1 MSNCSVQDSYVVE
14 RLPDVAYC
22 QHLYAALVGEYVIQG
37 SNMAR
42 RTERMKE
49 ILDIRFDDPEKE
61 KELCMQMLSDSTDRY
76 TEAFGRTYLGD
87 AYHTI
92 GQIDQAL
99 LELGKALEL
108 SEADG
113 YDDLLFVLYNLI
125 GIIYMYN
132 DDEQSALDYFF
143 NGIELSEK
151 VDDKMMQATLLSNIA
166 YAYRGAGAYDKAE
179 KMTDEFYRMICDS
192 SDNES
197 NVELDRISYETD
209 KIWLYLHKN
218 ELDKAWELMQHSE
231 IQNDTGVEKYINFA
245 SYYGIKGDHEQC
257 ISYIDAAM
265 ATLDGSINKY
275 ESILYQFEII
285 KIAIDAGLYEKALQI
300 SHISEELMEECGNIG
315 KWVKLTEY
323 RIEIYEALGRTDEL
337 KRAYEKYFEYDTLY
351 TEEKKQSAV
360 TRVRRKMELL
370 YEIDRKKQI
379 EQRKVDLSDKRNMD
393 ELTGLY
399 NRWGIKNRI
408 EKLYSESHSLDTTLM
423 LAIADVDF
431 FKEYNDTYGHVAGDR
446 CLKSVAGIL
455 RQNIGNDGILGRYGG
470 DEFLIVMNDIS
481 HLQAQ
486 QLFSKIKSDLAD
498 KNIENIKSGVSDRV
512 TITIGA
518 VVTKLDA
525 HMDFKTFMHEADM
538 ALYEV
543 KGSSR
548 NGYKIK
554 NLS

>member
-1 MSNCSVQDSYVVE
+1 
-14 RLPDVAYC
+14 
-22 QHLYAALVGEYVIQG
+22 
-37 SNMAR
+37 MAI

-49 ILDIRFDDPEKE
+49 ILDIRFDDPQKE
-61 KELCMQMLSDSTDRY
+61 KELCLQMLSEECDRY
-76 TEAFGRTYLGD
+76 TQAFGRTYLGD

-99 LELGKALEL
+99 LELSKALEL

-197 NVELDRISYETD
+197 NVEVDRISYETD

-231 IQNDTGVEKYINFA
+231 IQNDTSVEKHINFA
-245 SYYGIKGDHEQC
+245 TYYGMKSDHKQC
-257 ISYIDAAM
+257 ALYIDAVM
-265 ATLDGSINKY
+265 NTLSSNKNKY
-275 ESILYQFEII
+275 ESILYHFELIE
-285 KIAIDAGLYEKALQI
+285 IAIDSGLYEKAL
-300 SHISEELMEECGNIG
+300 HISEITENLMEECGNIV
-315 KWVKLTEY
+315 KWVKLMEY

-337 KRAYEKYFEYDTLY
+337 NRSYEKYFEYDIRY
-351 TEEKKQSAV
+351 EEMKKQAAI

-379 EQRKVDLSDKRNMD
+379 EQRKADLSSKRNLD

-399 NRWGIKNRI
+399 NRWGIRSRL
-408 EKLYSESHSLDTTLM
+408 EKFYSKKHSPDSTFM
-423 LAIADVDF
+423 IAIADVDF
-431 FKEYNDTYGHVAGDR
+431 FKEYNDTYGHIAGDS

-455 RQNIGNDGILGRYGG
+455 RQNIGNDGIIGRYGG
-470 DEFLIVMNDIS
+470 DEFLIAMKDIPQ
-481 HLQAQ
+481 LQAE
-486 QLFSKIKSDLAD
+486 QLFSKIKADLIN
-498 KNIENIKSGVSDRV
+498 KNIENIKSSVSDRV

-518 VVTKLDA
+518 VTTKLKTC
-525 HMDFKTFMHEADM
+525 MDFDAFIHEADM

-543 KGSSR
+543 KNGSK
-548 NGYKIK
+548 NGYKVK
-554 NLS
+554 KLS